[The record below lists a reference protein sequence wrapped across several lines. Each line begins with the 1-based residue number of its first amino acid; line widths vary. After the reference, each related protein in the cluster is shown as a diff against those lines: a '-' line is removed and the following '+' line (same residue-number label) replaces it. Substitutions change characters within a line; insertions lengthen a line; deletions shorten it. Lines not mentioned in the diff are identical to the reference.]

1 MKRREQNDRK
11 LTSDRLQLNERWDAP
26 HVDGERFI
34 EEYIKFL
41 SRGLETHGG
50 LRKDVVSQFVEDE
63 AEQEIQRFFGGVD
76 EENWEAWENADYE
89 PITSL
94 DEDVLRFK
102 DLAAEVKGALKDRD
116 VEHLMESLY
125 ELLDMRGLLGT
136 EPLWETG
143 SVENWARQLDIR
155 PTQPEEDASERSIL
169 EKAKVIVHRMCV
181 ELCIL
186 IARNPVVLQQIE
198 WRQLEYILA
207 TALDE
212 IGFNVELTPPSKD
225 GGKDLVATCKIR
237 DRDLVFYVEIKHW
250 RSSKRVASRQ
260 IWDFIEVNMIDH
272 TDGGLFISS
281 SGYVPSIYSQLSEIK
296 RRRIQLGMS
305 DKVVTLCQH
314 FVRKK
319 QGIWY
324 PVDNLPKVLFEGVI

>member
-1 MKRREQNDRK
+1 MADHNRPDHTSVTFVYCCMKRREQNDRK
-11 LTSDRLQLNERWDAP
+11 LTSDRLRLNERWDAP

-34 EEYIKFL
+34 EEYIMFL
-41 SRGLETHGG
+41 SRGLENHGG
-50 LRKDVVSQFVEDE
+50 LRKDVVSKFVEDE
-63 AEQEIQRFFGGVD
+63 AEKEVQSYFGGID
-76 EENWEAWENADYE
+76 EENMAAWENADWK
-89 PITSL
+89 PLTSL
-94 DEDVLRFK
+94 DDDVLHFK
-102 DLAAEVKGALKDRD
+102 DLVADVKDALKDRD

-125 ELLDMRGLLGT
+125 ELLDLRGMLGA
-136 EPLWETG
+136 EPLWEAG
-143 SVENWARQLDIR
+143 SVENWARQLYVR
-155 PTQPEEDASERSIL
+155 PAQPEEDESEQSIL

-237 DRDLVFYVEIKHW
+237 GRDVIFYVEIKHW
-250 RSSKRVASRQ
+250 RSSKRVGSRQ
-260 IWDFIEVNMIDH
+260 IWDFIEVNMIDR

-281 SGYVPSIYSQLSEIK
+281 SGYVPAVYSQLSEIK
-296 RRRIQLGMS
+296 RKHIQLGC
-305 DKVVTLCQH
+305 V
-314 FVRKK
+314 
-319 QGIWY
+319 
-324 PVDNLPKVLFEGVI
+324 